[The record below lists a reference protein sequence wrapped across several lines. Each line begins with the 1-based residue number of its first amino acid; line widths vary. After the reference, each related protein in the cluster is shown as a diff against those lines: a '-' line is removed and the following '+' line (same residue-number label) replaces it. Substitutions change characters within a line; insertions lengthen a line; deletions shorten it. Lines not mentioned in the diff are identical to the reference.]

1 MIYLKGRKL
10 LFIKTGKTAGTS
22 IEIALSCNAGPDDI
36 VTPFGSFED
45 ELKRDEVG
53 GHFPVNWAVN
63 REDEELSKEKFRAL
77 KTFNKAG
84 RLPEGKIE
92 AFRGERR
99 CRSHARA
106 DEIVEAFGEAFLHDN
121 HVVSVCRH
129 PYDRL
134 VSGAYFRDDT
144 KDDDSSLRETIAQLL
159 NRKKP
164 QGFGHYYY
172 EGKLVADTILR
183 YEHLEEDLKSLE
195 SRFDLQLVANL
206 PRTKHTY
213 RTDRRPASEILTAA
227 EKDRCY
233 ELHKVF
239 FDEFGYER

>member
-1 MIYLKGRKL
+1 MIYLKDRKL

-22 IEIALSCNAGPDDI
+22 IEIALSCNAGRDDI
-36 VTPFGSFED
+36 VTPFGSFAD

-63 REDEELSKEKFRAL
+63 PEDEALACDKFRAL

-84 RLPEGKIE
+84 RLPDGKIE
-92 AFRGERR
+92 AFRGERVV
-99 CRSHARA
+99 RSHARA
-106 DEIVEAFGEAFLHDN
+106 DEIVDAFGISFLEDN

-134 VSGAYFRDDT
+134 VSGAYFRDDAHG
-144 KDDDSSLRETIAQLL
+144 DDASFRQTIAKLL
-159 NRKKP
+159 DRKKP
-164 QGFGHYYY
+164 QGYGHYYY
-172 EGKLVADTILR
+172 NDTLVADTILR
-183 YEHLEEDLKSLE
+183 YEHLEEDLSALE
-195 SRFDLQLVANL
+195 SRFDLQLVENL

-213 RTDRRPASEILTAA
+213 RTDRRPAAEILTSA

-239 FDEFGYER
+239 FEAFDYER